1 LDCFWIE
8 NGKQYILIVLDLHHL
23 GLCKNYYKDLFHI
36 NIIEYKFSL
45 SIVVYVVTMHYIL
58 FGAWGEAWGE
68 PEPFAWVPEDFKL
81 VLTDLFIY
89 LIAINQ
95 KRIGKFYKNC

>member
-1 LDCFWIE
+1 MWL
-8 NGKQYILIVLDLHHL
+8 
-23 GLCKNYYKDLFHI
+23 LC
-36 NIIEYKFSL
+36 IIF
-45 SIVVYVVTMHYIL
+45 L